1 MERAMERREAEARDL
16 HSILQE
22 LHAQRMG
29 HGRNDMRAAWIGG
42 GTPVGPSPDAHRP
55 SSAVDEKA
63 RGEQRQLARL
73 QAAHD
78 HELAK
83 VKFEREILE
92 ERVRLNQ
99 ARAE

>member
-29 HGRNDMRAAWIGG
+29 HGRNYMRAAWIGG